1 MTMNLLKTA
10 YNFEIVIPMFQT
22 LSIFSK
28 INTYGR
34 SKFKNHAKMVPG
46 FHYVTLPAI
55 LIILIAS
62 VNYFIQS
69 TAENK
74 YLGASLCL
82 LSVIVFLLAWYARG
96 FALKAQDRAIRAE
109 ENFRYYLATGK
120 VFPKELRM
128 GQIIALRFASDDEF
142 VALTAKA
149 VAENLS
155 NKQIKEL
162 IKNWKADHNRA

>member
-1 MTMNLLKTA
+1 
-10 YNFEIVIPMFQT
+10 
-22 LSIFSK
+22 
-28 INTYGR
+28 
-34 SKFKNHAKMVPG
+34 
-46 FHYVTLPAI
+46 
-55 LIILIAS
+55 

-69 TAENK
+69 SAENK
-74 YLGASLCL
+74 YLGACLCL

-96 FALKAQDRAIRAE
+96 VALKAQDRAIRAE

-149 VAENLS
+149 IAENLT

-162 IKNWKADHNRA
+162 IKNWKADNNRA

>member
-1 MTMNLLKTA
+1 MQEQN
-10 YNFEIVIPMFQT
+10 
-22 LSIFSK
+22 
-28 INTYGR
+28 
-34 SKFKNHAKMVPG
+34 FKNHAKMVPG
-46 FHYVTLPAI
+46 FHYLTLPAI
-55 LIILIAS
+55 LIFLIAS

-74 YLGASLCL
+74 YLGGILCL

-120 VFPKELRM
+120 ALPKELRM

-142 VALTAKA
+142 VALCAKTI
-149 VAENLS
+149 AENLS
-155 NKQIKEL
+155 NKEIKGL

>member
-1 MTMNLLKTA
+1 MEDQN
-10 YNFEIVIPMFQT
+10 
-22 LSIFSK
+22 
-28 INTYGR
+28 
-34 SKFKNHAKMVPG
+34 FKNHAKMVPG
-46 FHYVTLPAI
+46 FHYLTLPAI
-55 LIILIAS
+55 LIFLIAS

-69 TAENK
+69 SAENK
-74 YLGASLCL
+74 DLAIMLCL

-142 VALTAKA
+142 VALTVKA
-149 VAENLS
+149 IAENLS

-162 IKNWKADHNRA
+162 IKNWKADQNRA

>member
-1 MTMNLLKTA
+1 MEDQ
-10 YNFEIVIPMFQT
+10 NFT
-22 LSIFSK
+22 
-28 INTYGR
+28 
-34 SKFKNHAKMVPG
+34 NHAKMVPG
-46 FHYVTLPAI
+46 FHYLTLPAI
-55 LIILIAS
+55 LIFLIAS

-69 TAENK
+69 SAENK
-74 YLGASLCL
+74 DLAIMLCL

-96 FALKAQDRAIRAE
+96 FALKAQDRAIHAE
-109 ENFRYYLATGK
+109 ENFRYYLATRK

-142 VALTAKA
+142 VALCAKA
-149 VAENLS
+149 IAENLS

>member
-1 MTMNLLKTA
+1 MEDQN
-10 YNFEIVIPMFQT
+10 
-22 LSIFSK
+22 
-28 INTYGR
+28 
-34 SKFKNHAKMVPG
+34 FKNHAKMVPG
-46 FHYVTLPAI
+46 FHYLTLPAI
-55 LIILIAS
+55 LIFLIAS

-69 TAENK
+69 SAENK
-74 YLGASLCL
+74 DLAIMLCL

-142 VALTAKA
+142 VALCAKA
-149 VAENLS
+149 NAENLS

-162 IKNWKADHNRA
+162 IKNWKADQNRA